1 MPFSSNVDGDMVNK
15 KKLRTLRLN
24 GRRNNLFNFI
34 KTIVALLII
43 MTIHDVIEKF
53 QRKLVI
59 TKRPAT
65 VQYYQFYFGLMRKY
79 LGNLAIASINEDVV
93 LEFIV
98 SLKTNH
104 PTMKNITINKALSA
118 LKTTLKYGGN
128 YTIQFMRLSESKTLI
143 PLIPFTTI
151 NRLLVA
157 MKVDLKRPVHLRN
170 FLIVKILLE
179 TGLRMNELIHL
190 EKKHIDFSTQTMLVA
205 MTKTHAHR
213 IVCFR
218 QETEQDLQTLLALH
232 PHVPYVFYNLTTLK
246 RMTTASIESLFYQ
259 LKKRYG
265 IQDNITPH
273 KWRHTFATSFL
284 RKGGDLETL
293 RMLLGHSNLKTTQKY
308 LHFNQQDIRTTYQAI
323 MNKEK

>member
-15 KKLRTLRLN
+15 KKLRILRLN

-34 KTIVALLII
+34 KTMVALLII

>member
-1 MPFSSNVDGDMVNK
+1 VDGEIVNK
-15 KKLRTLRLN
+15 KKHMTLRLK
-24 GRRNNLFNFI
+24 GTRNNLFNFI
-34 KTIVALLII
+34 KLIVALLII
-43 MTIHDVIEKF
+43 MNMLNVIEKF
-53 QRKLVI
+53 QRRLVI

-65 VQYYQFYFGLMRKY
+65 VQYYQFYFGLMKKY
-79 LGNLAIASINEDVV
+79 LGNLNISSINEDVI

-98 SLKTNH
+98 RLKTNH

-128 YTIQFMRLSESKTLI
+128 LSIQFMRLSESKTLI
-143 PLIPFTTI
+143 PLIPVSTI
-151 NRLLVA
+151 DRLLTA
-157 MKVDLKRPVHLRN
+157 MKVDFKRPVKLRN

-190 EKKHIDFSTQTMLVA
+190 DKKHIDFPTQTMLVE

-213 IVCFR
+213 IVCFKE
-218 QETEQDLQTLLALH
+218 ETEKDLRAWLAIH
-232 PHVPYVFYNLTTLK
+232 PHVPYLFYNLRSFK
-246 RMTTASIESLFYQ
+246 RMTTSSIESLFYQ

-265 IQDNITPH
+265 VQDNITPH

-308 LHFNQQDIRTTYQAI
+308 LHLNHQDIRKTYQTI
-323 MNKEK
+323 MNKPT

>member
-1 MPFSSNVDGDMVNK
+1 MIVNK
-15 KKLRTLRLN
+15 KKLKTLKLK
-24 GRRNNLFNFI
+24 GIRNNLFIFI
-34 KTIVALLII
+34 KAILPLLIF
-43 MTIHDVIEKF
+43 MTIHEAIEKF

-79 LGNLAIASINEDVV
+79 LGNLPIVSMNEDII

-118 LKTTLKYGGN
+118 LKTCLKYGGN

-143 PLIPFTTI
+143 PLIPFPTI
-151 NRLLVA
+151 DRLLAA
-157 MKVDLKRPVHLRN
+157 MKVNLKRPVQLRN

-218 QETEQDLQTLLALH
+218 QETEHDLQALLSLH
-232 PHVPYVFYNLTTLK
+232 PQVPYVFYNLSTFK
-246 RMTTASIESLFYQ
+246 RMTTSSIESLFYQ

-308 LHFNQQDIRTTYQAI
+308 LHLNQQDIRKTYQAI
-323 MNKEK
+323 MNK

>member
-1 MPFSSNVDGDMVNK
+1 VDGEIVNK
-15 KKLRTLRLN
+15 KKHMTLRLK
-24 GRRNNLFNFI
+24 GTRNNLFNFI
-34 KTIVALLII
+34 KLIVALLII
-43 MTIHDVIEKF
+43 MNMVNVIEKF
-53 QRKLVI
+53 QRRLVI

-65 VQYYQFYFGLMRKY
+65 VQYYQFYFGLMKKY
-79 LGNLAIASINEDVV
+79 LGNLNISSINEDVI

-98 SLKTNH
+98 RLKTNH

-128 YTIQFMRLSESKTLI
+128 LSIQFMRLSESKTLI
-143 PLIPFTTI
+143 PLIPVSTI
-151 NRLLVA
+151 DRLLTA
-157 MKVDLKRPVHLRN
+157 MKVDFKRPVKLRN

-190 EKKHIDFSTQTMLVA
+190 DKKHIDFPTQTMLVE

-213 IVCFR
+213 IVCFKE
-218 QETEQDLQTLLALH
+218 ETEKDLRAWLAIH
-232 PHVPYVFYNLTTLK
+232 PHVPYLFYNLRSFK
-246 RMTTASIESLFYQ
+246 RMTTSSIESLFYQ

-308 LHFNQQDIRTTYQAI
+308 LHLNHQDIRKTYQTI
-323 MNKEK
+323 MNKPT

>member
-1 MPFSSNVDGDMVNK
+1 VDGEIVNK
-15 KKLRTLRLN
+15 KKHRTLRLK
-24 GRRNNLFNFI
+24 GTRNNLFNFNNL
-34 KTIVALLII
+34 IVALLII
-43 MTIHDVIEKF
+43 INMLNVIEKF
-53 QRKLVI
+53 QRRLVI

-65 VQYYQFYFGLMRKY
+65 VQYYQFYFGLMKKY
-79 LGNLAIASINEDVV
+79 LGNLNISSINEDVI

-98 SLKTNH
+98 RLKTNH

-128 YTIQFMRLSESKTLI
+128 LSIQFMRLSESKTLI
-143 PLIPFTTI
+143 PLIPVSTI
-151 NRLLVA
+151 DRLLTA
-157 MKVDLKRPVHLRN
+157 MKVNVKQPVKLRN

-190 EKKHIDFSTQTMLVA
+190 DKKHIDFSTQTMLVE

-213 IVCFR
+213 IVCFKE
-218 QETEQDLQTLLALH
+218 ETEKDLRAWLAIH
-232 PHVPYVFYNLTTLK
+232 PHVPYLFYNLRSFK
-246 RMTTASIESLFYQ
+246 RMTTSAIESLFYQ
-259 LKKRYG
+259 LKKRFG

-308 LHFNQQDIRTTYQAI
+308 LHLNQQDIRKTYQKI
-323 MNKEK
+323 MNKPT

>member
-1 MPFSSNVDGDMVNK
+1 MNK
-15 KKLRTLRLN
+15 KKHRTLRPK
-24 GRRNNLFNFI
+24 GTRNNLFNFI
-34 KTIVALLII
+34 KLIVALLII
-43 MTIHDVIEKF
+43 MNIQDVIEKF
-53 QRKLVI
+53 QRRLVI

-65 VQYYQFYFGLMRKY
+65 VQYYQFYFRLMKKY
-79 LGNLAIASINEDVV
+79 LGNLNILSINEDVILGFV
-93 LEFIV
+93 V

-104 PTMKNITINKALSA
+104 PLMKNITINKALSA

-128 YTIQFMRLSESKTLI
+128 LSIQFMRLSESKTLI
-143 PLIPFTTI
+143 PLIPVSTI
-151 NRLLVA
+151 DRLLKA
-157 MKVDLKRPVHLRN
+157 MKIDLKRTVKLRN

-190 EKKHIDFSTQTMLVA
+190 DKKHIDFSTQTMLVE

-213 IVCFR
+213 IVCFKE
-218 QETEQDLQTLLALH
+218 ETEKDLRAWLAIH
-232 PHVPYVFYNLTTLK
+232 PHVPYLFYNLRSFK
-246 RMTTASIESLFYQ
+246 RMTTSSIESLFYQ
-259 LKKRYG
+259 LKKRFG

-308 LHFNQQDIRTTYQAI
+308 LHLNHQDIRKTYQAI
-323 MNKEK
+323 MNKPT

>member
-15 KKLRTLRLN
+15 KKLRILRLN

-179 TGLRMNELIHL
+179 TGLRMNEVIHL

-213 IVCFR
+213 ILCFR

>member
-1 MPFSSNVDGDMVNK
+1 VNK
-15 KKLRTLRLN
+15 KKQTRLRLK
-24 GRRNNLFNFI
+24 GKRNILFNFI
-34 KTIVALLII
+34 KTIVALLIKMNI
-43 MTIHDVIEKF
+43 QEVIEKF
-53 QRKLVI
+53 QRRLVI

-79 LGNLAIASINEDVV
+79 LGKLIITSINEDTI
-93 LEFIV
+93 LEYIV
-98 SLKTNH
+98 CLKSNH

-118 LKTTLKYGGN
+118 LKTTLKYGAN
-128 YTIQFMRLSESKTLI
+128 ISIQFMRLSESKTLI
-143 PLIPFTTI
+143 PLIPISTI
-151 NRLLVA
+151 NHLLVS
-157 MKVDLKRPVHLRN
+157 MKKELRRPVQLRN

-179 TGLRMNELIHL
+179 TGLRMNELIHI
-190 EKKHIDFSTQTMLVA
+190 EKKHIDFSTQTMLVD

-213 IVCFR
+213 IVCFKE
-218 QETEQDLQTLLALH
+218 ETEKDLQAWLALH
-232 PHVPYVFYNLTTLK
+232 PHVPYLFYNLKTFK

-308 LHFNQQDIRTTYQAI
+308 LHLNHQDIRKTYQAI
-323 MNKEK
+323 MNKPT

>member
-1 MPFSSNVDGDMVNK
+1 
-15 KKLRTLRLN
+15 
-24 GRRNNLFNFI
+24 
-34 KTIVALLII
+34 
-43 MTIHDVIEKF
+43 MTIHEVIEKF

-65 VQYYQFYFGLMRKY
+65 VQYYQFYFNLMKKY
-79 LGNLAIASINEDVV
+79 LGNQSITSMNEDVI
-93 LEFIV
+93 LTFIV
-98 SLKTNH
+98 NLKTNH
-104 PTMKNITINKALSA
+104 PSMKNITINKALSA
-118 LKTTLKYGGN
+118 LKTTLKYGAN
-128 YTIQFMRLSESKTLI
+128 YPIQFMRLSESKTLI
-143 PLIPFTTI
+143 PLIPITTI
-151 NRLLVA
+151 DRLLTA
-157 MKVDLKRPVHLRN
+157 MKLNLKRPVQLRN
-170 FLIVKILLE
+170 YLIVKILLE

-190 EKKHIDFSTQTMLVA
+190 EKKHIDFSTQTILVA

-218 QETEQDLQTLLALH
+218 EETEKDLQVLMALH
-232 PHVPYVFYNLTTLK
+232 PHIPYLFYNLTTLK

-308 LHFNQQDIRTTYQAI
+308 LHLNQQDIRKTYQAI
-323 MNKEK
+323 MNK

>member
-1 MPFSSNVDGDMVNK
+1 M
-15 KKLRTLRLN
+15 
-24 GRRNNLFNFI
+24 NNLFSFI
-34 KTIVALLII
+34 NLILALLII
-43 MTIHDVIEKF
+43 MNMLEAIEKF

-65 VQYYQFYFGLMRKY
+65 VMYYQFYFGLMKKY
-79 LGNLAIASINEDVV
+79 IGNIDVGSLNEDVI
-93 LEFIV
+93 LGFIV

-104 PTMKNITINKALSA
+104 PNMKNITINKALSA
-118 LKTTLKYGGN
+118 LKTTIKYGAN
-128 YTIQFMRLSESKTLI
+128 LAIHFMKLSESKTLI
-143 PLIPFTTI
+143 PLISLATI
-151 NRLLVA
+151 DRLLNA
-157 MKVDLKRPVHLRN
+157 MNNNLNKPVNLRN
-170 FLIVKILLE
+170 YLIVKILLE

-190 EKKHIDFSTQTMLVA
+190 EKKHVDFSTQTILVE

-218 QETEQDLQTLLALH
+218 EETEKDLQAWMSLH
-232 PHVPYVFYNLTTLK
+232 PHVPHLFYNLTNK
-246 RMTTASIESLFYQ
+246 KHMTTASIESLFYQ
-259 LKKRYG
+259 LKKRHQ

-308 LHFNQQDIRTTYQAI
+308 LHLNHQDIRKTYQAI
-323 MNKEK
+323 MNQK

>member
-1 MPFSSNVDGDMVNK
+1 MNK
-15 KKLRTLRLN
+15 KKQTRLRLK
-24 GRRNNLFNFI
+24 GKRNILFNFI
-34 KTIVALLII
+34 KTIVALLIKMNI
-43 MTIHDVIEKF
+43 QEVIEKF
-53 QRKLVI
+53 QRRLVI

-79 LGNLAIASINEDVV
+79 LGKLIITSINEDTI
-93 LEFIV
+93 LEYIV
-98 SLKTNH
+98 CLKSNH

-118 LKTTLKYGGN
+118 LKTTLKYGAN
-128 YTIQFMRLSESKTLI
+128 ISIQFMRLSESKTLI
-143 PLIPFTTI
+143 PLIPISTI
-151 NRLLVA
+151 NHLLVS
-157 MKVDLKRPVHLRN
+157 MKKELRRPVQLRN

-179 TGLRMNELIHL
+179 TGLRMNELIHI
-190 EKKHIDFSTQTMLVA
+190 EKKHIDFSTQTMLVD

-213 IVCFR
+213 IVCFKE
-218 QETEQDLQTLLALH
+218 ETEKDLQAWLALH
-232 PHVPYVFYNLTTLK
+232 PHVPYLFYNLKTFK

-308 LHFNQQDIRTTYQAI
+308 LHLNHQDIRKTYQAV
-323 MNKEK
+323 MNKPT

>member
-1 MPFSSNVDGDMVNK
+1 VNK
-15 KKLRTLRLN
+15 KKQTRLRLK
-24 GRRNNLFNFI
+24 GKRNILFNFI
-34 KTIVALLII
+34 KTIVALLINMNI
-43 MTIHDVIEKF
+43 QEVIEKF
-53 QRKLVI
+53 QRRLVI

-79 LGNLAIASINEDVV
+79 LGKLIITSINEDTI
-93 LEFIV
+93 LEYIV
-98 SLKTNH
+98 CLKSNH

-118 LKTTLKYGGN
+118 LKTTLKYGAN
-128 YTIQFMRLSESKTLI
+128 ISIQFMRLSESKTLI
-143 PLIPFTTI
+143 PLIPISTI
-151 NRLLVA
+151 NHLLVS
-157 MKVDLKRPVHLRN
+157 MKKELRRPVQLRN

-179 TGLRMNELIHL
+179 TGLRMNELIHI
-190 EKKHIDFSTQTMLVA
+190 EKKHIDFSTQTMLVD

-213 IVCFR
+213 IVCFKE
-218 QETEQDLQTLLALH
+218 ETEKDLQTWLALH
-232 PHVPYVFYNLTTLK
+232 PHVPYLFYNLRTFK

-308 LHFNQQDIRTTYQAI
+308 LHLNHQDIRKTYQAI
-323 MNKEK
+323 MNKPT